1 MQIAARNG
9 SVAMLEMLLQY
20 GGPLDSKGNSGDTLY
35 HLACLDGHVEV
46 IDWLFQRGLSLEV
59 VDIQGQSPLHVAA
72 RRCEMEA
79 LLRLIDLGLDFEAQD
94 YSGRSP
100 FDCVPVDESAES
112 TKIRA
117 ALSALVTERISK
129 LLVK

>member
-9 SVAMLEMLLQY
+9 SVAMLEMLLQR
-20 GGPLDSKGNSGDTLY
+20 GGPIDSRGVAGDTLY
-35 HLACLDGHVEV
+35 HLACLDGHVPV
-46 IDWLFQRGLSLEV
+46 INWLFDRGLAAEL

-72 RRCEMEA
+72 RRCEVDAMM
-79 LLRLIDLGLDFEAQD
+79 RLIDLGLDFEAQD
-94 YSGRSP
+94 YSGRTP
-100 FDCVPVDESAES
+100 FDCVPEDESTES

-117 ALSALVTERISK
+117 TLSALVTERISK